1 MTHVDS
7 AEIKPSSTMHAKTV
21 QTCQV
26 ERKLSRLSAK
36 ALTENNGKDYRQY
49 QREPEKWE
57 M

>member
-36 ALTENNGKDYRQY
+36 ALKENNGKDYRQY